1 MPERRA
7 ATDLS
12 RDDVDYPPPVGVPIP
27 PPPAPP
33 EVGPGRVSPQTV
45 LLGAGAVAVVAAGA
59 ASLTADGTGAGRL
72 AVAVLAALASVVSW
86 RAGRRDLRT
95 TEEVLAATAAV
106 LAFVAAATEGSLPS
120 SGALAALA
128 VVFLVAGWFGRAAV
142 SWQLAAWGAAQ
153 LAVLTALPGLGLGP
167 VLHAGALLGT
177 ALAGVAVALRG
188 RPAVAVVALVTT
200 APWWAA
206 GVLEGQRLAWS
217 ADTGGLPR
225 AGAAALLVGAAAGLV
240 VTRSRRELRPLLG
253 PRPAVPVLAGL
264 VAGAGIAGA
273 LSADGPVG
281 VPLGGYL
288 GLGLAAAVA
297 ELASPRRDAVV
308 RPAGL
313 SAASTLTGLT
323 VAQLLATG
331 RWSALALL
339 LVVAAV
345 PALLVAAR
353 QPEDRPGALP
363 VAAGCLAG
371 AALLAD
377 AGEVLTPAQTG
388 WALLA
393 PAIAALAAATLLR
406 GHDPELPLA
415 VTGTVIGG
423 LALTVPAD
431 WPRVAAPLALLG
443 AALTGYGSVAHR
455 RGARALGCAGLV
467 ASAWLAAATA
477 GVSLVEAWSLPV
489 AGGLLLYSGRR
500 LADAPSWSAW
510 GPALLTGFTPSVFLA
525 VTEPETGRLLL
536 VVAAATLT
544 TTAGTYWS
552 VQAPFVVGSGALV
565 VIAVGRLVVAI
576 PWPALVAVAV
586 AGVLLVAVG
595 ARYENRRR
603 QATEV
608 VGRVADMR

>member
-1 MPERRA
+1 M
-7 ATDLS
+7 S
-12 RDDVDYPPPVGVPIP
+12 REDIGYPPPVGVPIP

-33 EVGPGRVSPQTV
+33 EGGPGRVSPQTV
-45 LLGAGAVAVVAAGA
+45 LVGAGAVAVVAAGA

-72 AVAVLAALASVVSW
+72 AVAVLATLATVVSV
-86 RAGRRDLRT
+86 RAERRDLRT

-106 LAFVAAATEGSLPS
+106 LAAAVAAGGTLPSPGSLT
-120 SGALAALA
+120 ALA
-128 VVFLVAGWFGRAAV
+128 VAFLVAGRFGRAAV
-142 SWQLAAWGAAQ
+142 SWPLAAWGAAQ
-153 LAVLTALPGLGLGP
+153 LAVLTALPGLGLAP
-167 VLHAGALLGT
+167 VPHVGALLGT
-177 ALAGVAVALRG
+177 ALAGLAVALRG

-200 APWWAA
+200 TPWWGA
-206 GVLEGQRLAWS
+206 GVLAGQRLAWS
-217 ADTGGLPR
+217 ADTTGLPR
-225 AGAAALLVGAAAGLV
+225 AAAAALLVVAAAGLV
-240 VTRSRRELRPLLG
+240 ATRSRRILRPVLG

-264 VAGAGIAGA
+264 VAGAGVAGA

-297 ELASPRRDAVV
+297 ALASPRRDAVV

-313 SAASTLTGLT
+313 SAASALTGLA

-331 RWSALALL
+331 RWPALALL

-353 QPEDRPGALP
+353 QPADRPGALP
-363 VAAGCLAG
+363 VTVGCLAG
-371 AALLAD
+371 AVLLAD
-377 AGEVLTPAQTG
+377 AGEVLTPAQAD
-388 WALLA
+388 WALLGLA
-393 PAIAALAAATLLR
+393 VATLAAAGLLR

-415 VTGTVIGG
+415 VTGSVIGG
-423 LALTVPAD
+423 LALAVPAD
-431 WPRVAAPLALLG
+431 WSRVAAPLAVLG
-443 AALTGYGSVAHR
+443 AALTGYGAVAHR

-477 GVSLVEAWSLPV
+477 GVSVVEAWSLPA

-500 LADAPSWSAW
+500 LADAPSWPAW

-525 VTEPETGRLLL
+525 VTGPGTGRLLV

-544 TTAGTYWS
+544 TTTATSRG

-565 VIAVGRLVVAI
+565 AVAVGRLLVAL

-586 AGVLLVAVG
+586 AGALLVAVG
-595 ARYENRRR
+595 ALYESRRR
-603 QATEV
+603 QAAEV